1 VQGKKSVGD
10 PIAFT
15 IYRNRQILNLRT
27 ISKLFLSIILF
38 ASRIVLL
45 FRTAI
50 SNRSHIRYV
59 WDRWINY
66 LSYCRM
72 QFEYLSDQWPN
83 GRIVLWVFQTS
94 RLM

>member
-1 VQGKKSVGD
+1 MQGKKSVGD

-15 IYRNRQILNLRT
+15 IYRNGQILNL

-50 SNRSHIRYV
+50 SNRSHIR
-59 WDRWINY
+59 
-66 LSYCRM
+66 L
-72 QFEYLSDQWPN
+72 FEIDELITC
-83 GRIVLWVFQTS
+83 RIVGCSLNTYQTND
-94 RLM
+94 LMDE

>member
-1 VQGKKSVGD
+1 VQGKKCVGD

-15 IYRNRQILNLRT
+15 IYRNGQILNLRT

-50 SNRSHIRYV
+50 SNRSHIR
-59 WDRWINY
+59 
-66 LSYCRM
+66 L
-72 QFEYLSDQWPN
+72 FEIDELITC
-83 GRIVLWVFQTS
+83 RIVGCSLNTYQTND
-94 RLM
+94 LMDAYSYGYFRQAA